1 MSVFDVTPRRIG
13 GVEMFVAELSRSL
26 RAAGWRSILVFS
38 GPPSALVKEFL
49 RDCDAE
55 ILVEP
60 MISKSSLGGALAL
73 FSLLRKIQPDR
84 VHLSFT
90 LFLSPLAWAC
100 RLAGAREVYFTDQRS
115 RAPGSTAKSTAFHK
129 RMIGRFMASAYRR
142 VFCVSDYVL
151 DQNAREQYVSPAKLT
166 TLYNSIDFRRTS
178 DPQRGLAFR
187 ERFGIDPAKI
197 LVSQVSWLIPEKG
210 LEYLIRAAALA
221 IPQDPRLHFL
231 IAGDGPSKSDY
242 LQLCSQ
248 LGIAD
253 HVTLTGLL
261 EDPMVEGIYAAS
273 DLVCQFSCW
282 QEAFG
287 WVIAEAMAHGK
298 PVIGTR
304 VGGIPELIDDGVTG
318 YLVPPASPAD
328 GARRI
333 LELSSNPDLRLA
345 FGSAGFTRAKKLFDL
360 QGHIPCLLSAY
371 EILPS
376 QRLSASSC
384 FDDAG
389 NDSMRID

>member
-1 MSVFDVTPRRIG
+1 MRASFMSVFDVEPIRIG
-13 GVEMFVAELSRSL
+13 GVEMFAAELSRSL

-38 GPPSALVKEFL
+38 GPPCAVAKEFL
-49 RDCDAE
+49 RNCDAE

-60 MISKSSLGGALAL
+60 MIINPGLAGARAL
-73 FSLLRKIQPDR
+73 FSLVRQTQADR

-90 LFLSPLAWAC
+90 PFLSPMAWAS
-100 RLAGAREVYFTDQRS
+100 RLAGAQKVYFTDQRS
-115 RAPGSTAKSTAFHK
+115 THPSTRKRSAFHK
-129 RMIGRFMASAYRR
+129 RMIGRLITSAYQR

-151 DQNAREQYVSPAKLT
+151 HQNALDRYVPLAKLA

-178 DPQRGLAFR
+178 DAQRGLAFR
-187 ERFGIDPAKI
+187 KRFGIDPARI
-197 LVSQVSWLIPEKG
+197 LVSQVSWLCPEKG

-221 IPQDPRLHFL
+221 IRQDPRLHFL
-231 IAGDGPSKSDY
+231 IAGDGPSKDDY

-248 LGIAD
+248 LGIAY
-253 HVTLTGLL
+253 HVTFTGLL
-261 EDPMVEGIYAAS
+261 KDPMAEGIYAAS
-273 DLVCQFSCW
+273 DIVCRFSCW
-282 QEAFG
+282 QEAFA

-304 VGGIPELIDDGVTG
+304 VGGIPEVIDDGVTG

-333 LELSSNPDLRLA
+333 LELSCDPELRLA
-345 FGSAGFTRAKKLFDL
+345 FGNAGYAKAKQCFDL
-360 QGHIPCLLSAY
+360 QKQVTCLLCNY

-376 QRLSASSC
+376 PEISQT
-384 FDDAG
+384 
-389 NDSMRID
+389 